1 MTTLPPEGPTPPSE
15 PAPGAPP
22 DPEYLKHA
30 LKAFKKR
37 LKLTRLNEE
46 SGLGAH
52 RPMTGGKKSGV
63 TAIIPPREIPKA
75 VWDELTRQGKI
86 RNTGGGFYELREPG
100 HA

>member
-1 MTTLPPEGPTPPSE
+1 MESPQQP
-15 PAPGAPP
+15 PGAGT

-46 SGLGAH
+46 SSLGAH
-52 RPMTGGKKSGV
+52 RPMTGGRKSTV
-63 TAIIPPREIPKA
+63 SAIIPPREFSRE
-75 VWDELTRQGKI
+75 VWEELAKQGKL

-100 HA
+100 PA

>member
-1 MTTLPPEGPTPPSE
+1 MSSVPPEGVSPADPS
-15 PAPGAPP
+15 PGAPL

-30 LKAFKKR
+30 LKSFKKR

-63 TAIIPPREIPKA
+63 SAIIPPREFPRA
-75 VWDELTRQGKI
+75 VWEELARLGKL
-86 RNTGGGFYELREPG
+86 RNTGGGFYELREN
-100 HA
+100 

>member
-1 MTTLPPEGPTPPSE
+1 MDQPSPAPTP
-15 PAPGAPP
+15 GAP

-46 SGLGAH
+46 SNLGAH
-52 RPMTGGKKSGV
+52 RPMTGGRKSAV
-63 TAIIPPREIPKA
+63 SAIIPPREFSRD
-75 VWDELTRQGKI
+75 VWEELARQGKL

-100 HA
+100 PA